1 MIGPMIGKV
10 IGKVIGPRKADP
22 ARAITAQIIAA
33 LLPATSVLVNAKSV
47 DWASATFTGA
57 RHELTI
63 LVSGEGADIAAQN
76 VAQRVSEID
85 FSIGGHIVADISA
98 VCGQRTAEG
107 LHLLVEALSVEAV

>member
-1 MIGPMIGKV
+1 MIGKV
-10 IGKVIGPRKADP
+10 NATRKADP
-22 ARAITAQIIAA
+22 ARAITAQIMSA
-33 LLPATSVLVNAKSV
+33 LLPVTTVLISTKSV

-63 LVSGEGADIAAQN
+63 LVSGEDADLAAQSFVRN
-76 VAQRVSEID
+76 VGEID

-98 VCGQRTAEG
+98 ACGQRAPEG